1 MGAVHCAH
9 RWKGRLR
16 PLNGTL
22 RGVSTLEGSGIG
34 EKGCVQEFYQTSVY
48 QGVSQPARKWPVF
61 CRTCSECARFFS
73 ARRTTQRMWGFL
85 GTQNPSRCRPEETR
99 GTCAHDHIL

>member
-22 RGVSTLEGSGIG
+22 RGVSALEGVGIG
-34 EKGCVQEFYQTSVY
+34 EEGCVQEFYQTSVY
-48 QGVSQPARKWPVF
+48 QGVSQPAMKM
-61 CRTCSECARFFS
+61 A
-73 ARRTTQRMWGFL
+73 GFL
-85 GTQNPSRCRPEETR
+85 QDLFRMCQVFLR
-99 GTCAHDHIL
+99 